1 MAARSYPVRY
11 MDTPS
16 TPLGS
21 HARRG
26 YWIAMVL
33 GILSLLYAFVLP
45 LAGLISVSEYFLAAW
60 GIRTRR
66 AGAALMCAATLL
78 LSVALYVE
86 AMFGA
91 STTELYTRSFASLV
105 VLILAG
111 LMLSA
116 AFELW
121 RDPSRSGA
129 AWPWLLLPAAQV
141 LFFVCF
147 SPYNMPSAS
156 MRPTIIPGDCVLVN
170 RIGARLGRPLQ
181 RDEILVFRYPLNHRE
196 DYVKRVAGV
205 PGDRLHLLHKQLYRN
220 GAPVNE
226 PYVMH
231 MSTFEDPYR
240 DNFPAVATT
249 PLPQPAVQML
259 NDSVTAGELVVPPG
273 KYFVLGD
280 NRDDSSDSRYWGFVD
295 SSEII
300 GRPFLIYA
308 SYELTQPASTT
319 EFRSVLNMRWNRV
332 MKWL

>member
-1 MAARSYPVRY
+1 M
-11 MDTPS
+11 
-16 TPLGS
+16 
-21 HARRG
+21 
-26 YWIAMVL
+26 
-33 GILSLLYAFVLP
+33 
-45 LAGLISVSEYFLAAW
+45 
-60 GIRTRR
+60 
-66 AGAALMCAATLL
+66 
-78 LSVALYVE
+78 
-86 AMFGA
+86 
-91 STTELYTRSFASLV
+91 
-105 VLILAG
+105 
-111 LMLSA
+111 
-116 AFELW
+116 
-121 RDPSRSGA
+121 
-129 AWPWLLLPAAQV
+129 
-141 LFFVCF
+141 
-147 SPYNMPSAS
+147 
-156 MRPTIIPGDCVLVN
+156 
-170 RIGARLGRPLQ
+170 
-181 RDEILVFRYPLNHRE
+181 
-196 DYVKRVAGV
+196 